1 MREAASRNRGCRFTC
16 FAIMHRVLLLK
27 VSSKGAD
34 MKRLWACY
42 APYHTILAFVVMGS
56 VLTAGMEISFPM
68 IVRYILE
75 DILPAGDM
83 IRLVH
88 TAAVLFA
95 LYVSCLCLSFCVSYF
110 GRSMGTHIEND
121 LRCRLFAHIESMSFS
136 FFDNTKT
143 GQLLSRIISD
153 ISEIGDLVFQM
164 PNLIMVCL
172 ITMGG
177 SAFFLFYINWQLAFF
192 VLFLIII
199 KTGGTI
205 ILNRRMKT
213 TFRKARETMGIVSA
227 QAMESLNAIRL
238 VQSFC
243 NEAAEL
249 KKFVAASNTLR
260 NAQQRTF
267 LFESYLTSSVIFFSN
282 LTNLVIIAAGSFFIM
297 LGVMKL
303 GDLVAF
309 LMYLMV
315 FIRPIMQL
323 TMLTERYQRG
333 LAGYQ
338 RYAELMDTQPTV
350 QNRADAI
357 EVAQVQGRVSFQH
370 VDFSYNGGDKVL
382 QDFSLDIPQGK
393 TVALVGPTGV
403 GKSSAA
409 SLLLRFYDI
418 QQGAICLDGTDIRQ
432 YTLASLRHNIGI
444 VQQDVF
450 LFSDSI
456 RENIAYGRPGAT
468 EQEIREAAKLAH
480 AHEFIMNLPDGYDS
494 AIGERGVK
502 LSGGQKQRLAIAR
515 VFLKNPPVLILDEA
529 TSALDN
535 ETERKIQ
542 QALQDLSANRTTLI
556 IAHRLATIRHADR
569 IVVLTKEGIC
579 ESGTHEELMTRQ
591 GVYYEL
597 YTSQFKA

>member
-1 MREAASRNRGCRFTC
+1 
-16 FAIMHRVLLLK
+16 
-27 VSSKGAD
+27 
-34 MKRLWACY
+34 
-42 APYHTILAFVVMGS
+42 
-56 VLTAGMEISFPM
+56 
-68 IVRYILE
+68 
-75 DILPAGDM
+75 
-83 IRLVH
+83 
-88 TAAVLFA
+88 
-95 LYVSCLCLSFCVSYF
+95 
-110 GRSMGTHIEND
+110 
-121 LRCRLFAHIESMSFS
+121 
-136 FFDNTKT
+136 
-143 GQLLSRIISD
+143 
-153 ISEIGDLVFQM
+153 
-164 PNLIMVCL
+164 
-172 ITMGG
+172 
-177 SAFFLFYINWQLAFF
+177 
-192 VLFLIII
+192 
-199 KTGGTI
+199 
-205 ILNRRMKT
+205 
-213 TFRKARETMGIVSA
+213 
-227 QAMESLNAIRL
+227 
-238 VQSFC
+238 
-243 NEAAEL
+243 
-249 KKFVAASNTLR
+249 
-260 NAQQRTF
+260 
-267 LFESYLTSSVIFFSN
+267 
-282 LTNLVIIAAGSFFIM
+282 M

-579 ESGTHEELMTRQ
+579 ESGPHEELMTRQ

>member
-1 MREAASRNRGCRFTC
+1 
-16 FAIMHRVLLLK
+16 
-27 VSSKGAD
+27 

-42 APYHTILAFVVMGS
+42 APYHTILFFVIAGS
-56 VLTAGMEISFPM
+56 VLTAGLEISFPM

-83 IRLVH
+83 LRLVH
-88 TAAVLFA
+88 TAAVLFI
-95 LYVSCLCLSFCVSYF
+95 LYVVCLCSSFCVSYF

-121 LRCRLFAHIESMSFS
+121 LRCRLFSHIESMSFS
-136 FFDNTKT
+136 FFDNAKT

-172 ITMGG
+172 ITMCG
-177 SAFFLFYINWQLAFF
+177 SAFFLFYINWQLAIF
-192 VLFLIII
+192 VLFLIFL
-199 KTGGTI
+199 KTAGTM
-205 ILNRRMKT
+205 ILNRRMKE
-213 TFRKARETMGIVSA
+213 TFRIARENMGLVSS

-243 NEAAEL
+243 NEAVEL
-249 KKFVAASNTLR
+249 KKFVAASDKLR
-260 NAQQRTF
+260 RAQQRTF
-267 LFESYLTSSVIFFSN
+267 MFEAYLTSSIIFFSN

-297 LGVMKL
+297 LGVMSL

-333 LAGYQ
+333 LAGYR
-338 RYAELMDTQPTV
+338 RYEELMAVAPAVADG
-350 QNRADAI
+350 ADAVAAETI
-357 EVAQVQGRVSFQH
+357 EGRVAFEDVS
-370 VDFSYNGGDKVL
+370 FSYNGKDPVL
-382 QDFSLDIPQGK
+382 RRFSLDIPRGK
-393 TVALVGPTGV
+393 TVAIVGPTGA
-403 GKSSAA
+403 GKSSVA

-418 QQGAICLDGTDIRQ
+418 QSGRITLDGRDIRQ
-432 YTLASLRHNIGI
+432 YTLSSLRRSIGI

-456 RENIAYGRPGAT
+456 RENIAYGRPDAT
-468 EQEIREAAKLAH
+468 EQEIIEAAKLAD
-480 AHEFIMNLPDGYDS
+480 AHEFIMKLPDGYDS

-542 QALQDLSANRTTLI
+542 QALQDLSHNRTTLV

-569 IVVLTKEGIC
+569 IVVLTKDGIC
-579 ESGTHEELMTRQ
+579 EEGTHDELMECK
-591 GVYYEL
+591 GLYYDL
-597 YTSQFKA
+597 YMSQFDK

>member
-1 MREAASRNRGCRFTC
+1 
-16 FAIMHRVLLLK
+16 
-27 VSSKGAD
+27 

-42 APYHTILAFVVMGS
+42 APYHTILFFVITGS
-56 VLTAGMEISFPM
+56 VLTAGLEISFPM

-83 IRLVH
+83 LRLVH
-88 TAAVLFA
+88 TAAVLFI
-95 LYVSCLCLSFCVSYF
+95 LYVVCLCSSFCVSYF

-121 LRCRLFAHIESMSFS
+121 LRCRLFSHIESMSFS
-136 FFDNTKT
+136 FFDNAKT

-172 ITMGG
+172 ITMCG
-177 SAFFLFYINWQLAFF
+177 SAFFLFYINWQLAIF
-192 VLFLIII
+192 VLFLILL
-199 KTGGTI
+199 KTAGTM
-205 ILNRRMKT
+205 ILNRRMKE
-213 TFRKARETMGIVSA
+213 TFRIARENMGLVSS

-243 NEAAEL
+243 NEAVEL
-249 KKFVAASNTLR
+249 KKFVAASDKLR
-260 NAQQRTF
+260 RAQQRTF
-267 LFESYLTSSVIFFSN
+267 MFEAYLTSSVIFFSN

-297 LGVMKL
+297 LGVMSL

-333 LAGYQ
+333 LAGYR
-338 RYAELMDTQPTV
+338 RYEELM
-350 QNRADAI
+350 AI
-357 EVAQVQGRVSFQH
+357 EPDVADKTDAVEAGVIEGRVAFEDVS
-370 VDFSYNGGDKVL
+370 FSYNGKDLVL
-382 QDFSLDIPQGK
+382 RRFSLDIPRGK
-393 TVALVGPTGV
+393 TVAIVGPTGA
-403 GKSSAA
+403 GKSSVA

-418 QQGAICLDGTDIRQ
+418 QSGCITLDGRDIRQ
-432 YTLASLRHNIGI
+432 YTLASLRRSIGI

-456 RENIAYGRPGAT
+456 RENIAYGRPDAT
-468 EQEIREAAKLAH
+468 EQEIIEAAKLAD
-480 AHEFIMNLPDGYDS
+480 AHEFIMKLPDGYDS

-535 ETERKIQ
+535 ETERRIQ
-542 QALQDLSANRTTLI
+542 QALQDLSHNRTTLV
-556 IAHRLATIRHADR
+556 IAHRLATIRHADS

-579 ESGTHEELMTRQ
+579 EQGTHGELMERK
-591 GVYYEL
+591 GLYYEL
-597 YTSQFKA
+597 YMSQFDK

>member
-1 MREAASRNRGCRFTC
+1 
-16 FAIMHRVLLLK
+16 
-27 VSSKGAD
+27 

-42 APYHTILAFVVMGS
+42 APYHTILFFVIAGS
-56 VLTAGMEISFPM
+56 VLTAGLEISFPM

-83 IRLVH
+83 LRLVH
-88 TAAVLFA
+88 TAAVLFI
-95 LYVSCLCLSFCVSYF
+95 LYVVCLCSSFCVSYF

-121 LRCRLFAHIESMSFS
+121 LRCRLFSHIESMSFS
-136 FFDNTKT
+136 FFDNAKT

-172 ITMGG
+172 ITMCG
-177 SAFFLFYINWQLAFF
+177 SAFFLFYINWQLAIF
-192 VLFLIII
+192 VLFLILL
-199 KTGGTI
+199 KTAGTM
-205 ILNRRMKT
+205 ILNRRMKE
-213 TFRKARETMGIVSA
+213 TFRIAREKMGLVSS

-243 NEAAEL
+243 NEAVEL
-249 KKFVAASNTLR
+249 KKFVAASDKLR
-260 NAQQRTF
+260 RAQQRTF
-267 LFESYLTSSVIFFSN
+267 MFEAYLTSSVIFFSN

-297 LGVMKL
+297 LGVMSL

-333 LAGYQ
+333 LAGYR
-338 RYAELMDTQPTV
+338 RYEELM
-350 QNRADAI
+350 AI
-357 EVAQVQGRVSFQH
+357 EPDVADKPDAVEAGVIEGRVAFED
-370 VDFSYNGGDKVL
+370 VNFSYNGKDPVL
-382 QDFSLDIPQGK
+382 RRFSLDIPRGK
-393 TVALVGPTGV
+393 TVAIVGPTGA
-403 GKSSAA
+403 GKSSVA

-418 QQGAICLDGTDIRQ
+418 QAGCITLDGRDIRQ
-432 YTLASLRHNIGI
+432 YTLSSLRRSIGI

-456 RENIAYGRPGAT
+456 RENIAYGRPDAT
-468 EQEIREAAKLAH
+468 EQEIIEAAKLAD
-480 AHEFIMNLPDGYDS
+480 AHEFIMKLPDGYDS

-535 ETERKIQ
+535 ETERRIQ
-542 QALQDLSANRTTLI
+542 QALQDLSHNRTTLV
-556 IAHRLATIRHADR
+556 IAHRLATIRHADS

-579 ESGTHEELMTRQ
+579 EQGTHGELMERK
-591 GVYYEL
+591 GLYYEL
-597 YTSQFKA
+597 YMSQFDK

>member
-1 MREAASRNRGCRFTC
+1 
-16 FAIMHRVLLLK
+16 
-27 VSSKGAD
+27 

-42 APYHTILAFVVMGS
+42 APYHTILFFVIAGS
-56 VLTAGMEISFPM
+56 VLTAGLEISFPM

-83 IRLVH
+83 LRLVH
-88 TAAVLFA
+88 TAAVLFI
-95 LYVSCLCLSFCVSYF
+95 LYVVCLCSSFCVSYF

-121 LRCRLFAHIESMSFS
+121 LRCRLFSHIESMSFS
-136 FFDNTKT
+136 FFDNAKT
-143 GQLLSRIISD
+143 GQLLSRIVSD

-172 ITMGG
+172 ITMCG
-177 SAFFLFYINWQLAFF
+177 SAFFLFYINWQLAIF
-192 VLFLIII
+192 VLFLILL
-199 KTGGTI
+199 KTAGTM
-205 ILNRRMKT
+205 ILNRRMKE
-213 TFRKARETMGIVSA
+213 TFRTAREKMGLVSS

-243 NEAAEL
+243 NEAVEL
-249 KKFVAASNTLR
+249 KKFVAASDKLR
-260 NAQQRTF
+260 RAQQRTF
-267 LFESYLTSSVIFFSN
+267 MFEAYLTSSVIFFSN

-297 LGVMKL
+297 LGVMSL

-333 LAGYQ
+333 LAGYR
-338 RYAELMDTQPTV
+338 RYEELM
-350 QNRADAI
+350 AI
-357 EVAQVQGRVSFQH
+357 EPDVADKTDAVEAGVIEGRVAFEDVS
-370 VDFSYNGGDKVL
+370 FSYNGKDLVL
-382 QDFSLDIPQGK
+382 RRFSLDIPRGK
-393 TVALVGPTGV
+393 TVAIVGPTGA
-403 GKSSAA
+403 GKSSVA

-418 QQGAICLDGTDIRQ
+418 QSGCITLDGRDIRQ
-432 YTLASLRHNIGI
+432 YTLASLRRSIGI

-456 RENIAYGRPGAT
+456 RENIAYGRPDAT
-468 EQEIREAAKLAH
+468 EQEIIEAAKLAD
-480 AHEFIMNLPDGYDS
+480 AHEFIMKLPDGYDS

-542 QALQDLSANRTTLI
+542 QALQDLSHNRTTLV
-556 IAHRLATIRHADR
+556 IAHRLATIRHADS
-569 IVVLTKEGIC
+569 IVVLTKDGIC
-579 ESGTHEELMTRQ
+579 EEGTHDELMECK
-591 GVYYEL
+591 GLYYDL
-597 YTSQFKA
+597 YMSQFDK

>member
-1 MREAASRNRGCRFTC
+1 
-16 FAIMHRVLLLK
+16 
-27 VSSKGAD
+27 

-42 APYHTILAFVVMGS
+42 APYHTILFFVIAGS
-56 VLTAGMEISFPM
+56 VLTAGLEISFPM

-83 IRLVH
+83 LRLVH
-88 TAAVLFA
+88 TAAVLFI
-95 LYVSCLCLSFCVSYF
+95 LYVVCLCSSFCVSYF

-121 LRCRLFAHIESMSFS
+121 LRCRLFSHIESMSFS
-136 FFDNTKT
+136 FFDNAKT

-172 ITMGG
+172 ITMCG
-177 SAFFLFYINWQLAFF
+177 SAFFLFYINWQLAIF
-192 VLFLIII
+192 VLFLILL
-199 KTGGTI
+199 KTAGTM
-205 ILNRRMKT
+205 ILNRRMKE
-213 TFRKARETMGIVSA
+213 TFRIAREKMGLVSS

-243 NEAAEL
+243 NEAVEL
-249 KKFVAASNTLR
+249 KKFVAASDKLR
-260 NAQQRTF
+260 RAQQRTF
-267 LFESYLTSSVIFFSN
+267 MFEAYLTSSIIFFSN

-297 LGVMKL
+297 LGVMSL

-333 LAGYQ
+333 LAGYR
-338 RYAELMDTQPTV
+338 RYEELMAVAPAV
-350 QNRADAI
+350 AEGADAVAAGTI
-357 EVAQVQGRVSFQH
+357 EGRVAFEDVS
-370 VDFSYNGGDKVL
+370 FSYNGKDPVL
-382 QDFSLDIPQGK
+382 RRFSLDIPRGK
-393 TVALVGPTGV
+393 TVAIVGPTGA
-403 GKSSAA
+403 GKSSVA

-418 QQGAICLDGTDIRQ
+418 QAGCITLDGRDIRQ
-432 YTLASLRHNIGI
+432 YTLSSLRRSIGI

-456 RENIAYGRPGAT
+456 RENIAYGRPDAT
-468 EQEIREAAKLAH
+468 EQEIIEAAKLAD
-480 AHEFIMNLPDGYDS
+480 AHEFIMKLPDGYDS

-542 QALQDLSANRTTLI
+542 QALQDLSHNRTTLV

-569 IVVLTKEGIC
+569 IVVLTKDGIC
-579 ESGTHEELMTRQ
+579 EEGTHDELMECK
-591 GVYYEL
+591 GLYYDL
-597 YTSQFKA
+597 YMSQFDK

>member
-1 MREAASRNRGCRFTC
+1 
-16 FAIMHRVLLLK
+16 
-27 VSSKGAD
+27 

-42 APYHTILAFVVMGS
+42 APYHTILFFVIAGS
-56 VLTAGMEISFPM
+56 VLTAGLEISFPM

-83 IRLVH
+83 LRLVH
-88 TAAVLFA
+88 TAAVLFI
-95 LYVSCLCLSFCVSYF
+95 LYVVCLCSSFCVSYF

-121 LRCRLFAHIESMSFS
+121 LRCRLFSHIESMSFS
-136 FFDNTKT
+136 FFDNAKT

-172 ITMGG
+172 ITMCG
-177 SAFFLFYINWQLAFF
+177 SAFFLFYINWQLAIF
-192 VLFLIII
+192 VLFLILL
-199 KTGGTI
+199 KTAGTM
-205 ILNRRMKT
+205 ILNRRMKE
-213 TFRKARETMGIVSA
+213 TFRIARENMGLVSS
-227 QAMESLNAIRL
+227 QAMESLNTIRL

-243 NEAAEL
+243 NEAVEL
-249 KKFVAASNTLR
+249 KKFVAASDKLR
-260 NAQQRTF
+260 RAQQRTF
-267 LFESYLTSSVIFFSN
+267 MFEAYLTSSVIFFSN

-297 LGVMKL
+297 LGVMSL

-333 LAGYQ
+333 LAGYR
-338 RYAELMDTQPTV
+338 RYEELM
-350 QNRADAI
+350 AI
-357 EVAQVQGRVSFQH
+357 EPDVADKPDAVEAGVIEGRVAFEDVS
-370 VDFSYNGGDKVL
+370 FSYNGKDLVL
-382 QDFSLDIPQGK
+382 RRFSLDIPRGK
-393 TVALVGPTGV
+393 TVAIVGPTGA
-403 GKSSAA
+403 GKSSVA

-418 QQGAICLDGTDIRQ
+418 QSGRITLDGRDIRQ
-432 YTLASLRHNIGI
+432 YTLASLRRSIGI

-456 RENIAYGRPGAT
+456 RENIAYGRPDAT
-468 EQEIREAAKLAH
+468 EQEIIEAAKLAD
-480 AHEFIMNLPDGYDS
+480 AHEFIMKLPDGYDS

-535 ETERKIQ
+535 ETERRIQ
-542 QALQDLSANRTTLI
+542 QALQDLSHNRTTLV
-556 IAHRLATIRHADR
+556 IAHRLATIRHADS

-579 ESGTHEELMTRQ
+579 EQGTHGELMERK
-591 GVYYEL
+591 GLYYEL
-597 YTSQFKA
+597 YMSQFDK

>member
-1 MREAASRNRGCRFTC
+1 
-16 FAIMHRVLLLK
+16 
-27 VSSKGAD
+27 

-42 APYHTILAFVVMGS
+42 APYHTILFFVIAGS
-56 VLTAGMEISFPM
+56 VLTAGLEISFPM

-83 IRLVH
+83 LRLVH
-88 TAAVLFA
+88 TAAVLFI
-95 LYVSCLCLSFCVSYF
+95 LYVVCLCSSFCVSYF

-121 LRCRLFAHIESMSFS
+121 LRCRLFSHIESMSFS
-136 FFDNTKT
+136 FFDNAKT

-172 ITMGG
+172 ITMCG
-177 SAFFLFYINWQLAFF
+177 SAFFLFYINWQLAIF
-192 VLFLIII
+192 VLFLILL
-199 KTGGTI
+199 KTAGTM
-205 ILNRRMKT
+205 ILNRRMKE
-213 TFRKARETMGIVSA
+213 TFRTAREKMGLVSS

-243 NEAAEL
+243 NEAVEL
-249 KKFVAASNTLR
+249 KKFVAASDKLR
-260 NAQQRTF
+260 RAQQRTF
-267 LFESYLTSSVIFFSN
+267 MFEAYLTSSVIFFSN

-297 LGVMKL
+297 LGVMSL

-333 LAGYQ
+333 LAGYR
-338 RYAELMDTQPTV
+338 RYEELM
-350 QNRADAI
+350 AI
-357 EVAQVQGRVSFQH
+357 EPDVADKTDAVEAGVIEGRVAFEDVS
-370 VDFSYNGGDKVL
+370 FSYNGKDLVL
-382 QDFSLDIPQGK
+382 RRFSLDIPRGK
-393 TVALVGPTGV
+393 TVAIVGPTGA
-403 GKSSAA
+403 GKSSVA

-418 QQGAICLDGTDIRQ
+418 QSGCITLDGRDIRQ
-432 YTLASLRHNIGI
+432 YTLASLRRSIGI

-456 RENIAYGRPGAT
+456 RENIVYGRPDAT
-468 EQEIREAAKLAH
+468 EQEIIEAAKLAD
-480 AHEFIMNLPDGYDS
+480 AHEFIMKLPDGYDS

-535 ETERKIQ
+535 ETERRIQ
-542 QALQDLSANRTTLI
+542 QALQDLSHNRTTLV
-556 IAHRLATIRHADR
+556 IAHRLATIRHADS

-579 ESGTHEELMTRQ
+579 EQGTHGELMERK
-591 GVYYEL
+591 GLYYEL
-597 YTSQFKA
+597 YMSQFDK

>member
-1 MREAASRNRGCRFTC
+1 
-16 FAIMHRVLLLK
+16 
-27 VSSKGAD
+27 

-42 APYHTILAFVVMGS
+42 APYQNILFFVIAGS
-56 VLTAGMEISFPM
+56 VLTAGLEISFPM

-83 IRLVH
+83 VRLVH
-88 TAAVLFA
+88 TAAVLFI
-95 LYVSCLCLSFCVSYF
+95 LYVVCLCSSFCVSYF

-121 LRCRLFAHIESMSFS
+121 LRCRLFSHIESMSFS
-136 FFDNTKT
+136 FFDNAKT

-172 ITMGG
+172 ITMCG
-177 SAFFLFYINWQLAFF
+177 SAFFLFYINWQLAIF
-192 VLFLIII
+192 VLFLILL
-199 KTGGTI
+199 KTAGTM
-205 ILNRRMKT
+205 ILNRRMKE
-213 TFRKARETMGIVSA
+213 TFRIAREKMGLVSS

-243 NEAAEL
+243 NEAVEL
-249 KKFVAASNTLR
+249 KKFVAASDKLR
-260 NAQQRTF
+260 RAQQRTF
-267 LFESYLTSSVIFFSN
+267 MFEAYLTSSVIFFSN

-297 LGVMKL
+297 LGVMSL

-333 LAGYQ
+333 LAGYR
-338 RYAELMDTQPTV
+338 RYEELM
-350 QNRADAI
+350 AI
-357 EVAQVQGRVSFQH
+357 EPDVADKTDAVEAGVIEGRVAFEDVS
-370 VDFSYNGGDKVL
+370 FSYNGKDLVL
-382 QDFSLDIPQGK
+382 RRFSLDIPRGK
-393 TVALVGPTGV
+393 TVAIVGPTGA
-403 GKSSAA
+403 GKSSVA

-418 QQGAICLDGTDIRQ
+418 QSGCITLDGRDIRQ
-432 YTLASLRHNIGI
+432 YTLASLRRSIGI

-456 RENIAYGRPGAT
+456 RENIAYGRPDAT
-468 EQEIREAAKLAH
+468 EQEIIEAAKLAD
-480 AHEFIMNLPDGYDS
+480 AHEFIMKLPDGYDS

-535 ETERKIQ
+535 ETERRIQ
-542 QALQDLSANRTTLI
+542 QALQDLSHNRTTLV
-556 IAHRLATIRHADR
+556 IAHRLATIRHADS

-579 ESGTHEELMTRQ
+579 EQGTHGELMERK
-591 GVYYEL
+591 GLYYEL
-597 YTSQFKA
+597 YMSQFDK

>member
-1 MREAASRNRGCRFTC
+1 
-16 FAIMHRVLLLK
+16 
-27 VSSKGAD
+27 

-42 APYHTILAFVVMGS
+42 APYHTILFFVIAGS
-56 VLTAGMEISFPM
+56 VLTAGLEISFPM

-83 IRLVH
+83 VRLVH
-88 TAAVLFA
+88 TAAVLFI
-95 LYVSCLCLSFCVSYF
+95 LYVVCLCSSFCVSYF

-121 LRCRLFAHIESMSFS
+121 LRCRLFSHIESMSFS
-136 FFDNTKT
+136 FFDNAKT

-172 ITMGG
+172 ITMCG
-177 SAFFLFYINWQLAFF
+177 SAFFLFYINWQLAIF
-192 VLFLIII
+192 VLFLILL
-199 KTGGTI
+199 KTAGTM
-205 ILNRRMKT
+205 ILNRRMKE
-213 TFRKARETMGIVSA
+213 TFRTAREKMGLVSS

-243 NEAAEL
+243 NEAVEL
-249 KKFVAASNTLR
+249 KKFVAASDKLR
-260 NAQQRTF
+260 RAQQRTF
-267 LFESYLTSSVIFFSN
+267 MFEAYLTSSVIFFSN

-297 LGVMKL
+297 LGVMSL

-333 LAGYQ
+333 LAGYR
-338 RYAELMDTQPTV
+338 RYEELM
-350 QNRADAI
+350 AI
-357 EVAQVQGRVSFQH
+357 EPDVADKTDAVEAGVIEGRVAFEDVS
-370 VDFSYNGGDKVL
+370 FSYNGKDLVL
-382 QDFSLDIPQGK
+382 RRFSLDIPRGK
-393 TVALVGPTGV
+393 TVAIVGPTGA
-403 GKSSAA
+403 GKSSVA

-418 QQGAICLDGTDIRQ
+418 QSGCITLDGRDIRQ
-432 YTLASLRHNIGI
+432 YTLASLRRSIGI

-456 RENIAYGRPGAT
+456 RENIAYGRPDAT
-468 EQEIREAAKLAH
+468 EQEIIEAAKLAD
-480 AHEFIMNLPDGYDS
+480 AHEFIMKLPDGYDS

-535 ETERKIQ
+535 ETERRIQ
-542 QALQDLSANRTTLI
+542 QALQDLSHNRTTLV
-556 IAHRLATIRHADR
+556 IAHRLATIRHADS

-579 ESGTHEELMTRQ
+579 EQGTHGELMERK
-591 GVYYEL
+591 GLYYEL
-597 YTSQFKA
+597 YMSQFDK

>member
-1 MREAASRNRGCRFTC
+1 
-16 FAIMHRVLLLK
+16 
-27 VSSKGAD
+27 

-42 APYHTILAFVVMGS
+42 APYHTILFFVIAGS
-56 VLTAGMEISFPM
+56 VLTAGLEISFPM

-83 IRLVH
+83 LRLVH
-88 TAAVLFA
+88 TAAVLFI
-95 LYVSCLCLSFCVSYF
+95 LYVVCLCSSFCVSYF

-121 LRCRLFAHIESMSFS
+121 LRCRLFSHIESMSFS
-136 FFDNTKT
+136 FFDNAKT

-172 ITMGG
+172 ITMCG
-177 SAFFLFYINWQLAFF
+177 SAFFLFYINWQLAIF
-192 VLFLIII
+192 VLFLILL
-199 KTGGTI
+199 KTAGTM
-205 ILNRRMKT
+205 ILNRRMKE
-213 TFRKARETMGIVSA
+213 TFRIAREKMGLVSS

-243 NEAAEL
+243 NEAVEL
-249 KKFVAASNTLR
+249 KKFVAASDKLR
-260 NAQQRTF
+260 RAQQRTF
-267 LFESYLTSSVIFFSN
+267 MFEAYLTSSIIFFSN

-297 LGVMKL
+297 LGVMSL

-333 LAGYQ
+333 LAGYR
-338 RYAELMDTQPTV
+338 RYEELMAVAPAVADG
-350 QNRADAI
+350 ADAVAAGTI
-357 EVAQVQGRVSFQH
+357 EGRVAFED
-370 VDFSYNGGDKVL
+370 VNFSYNGKDPVL
-382 QDFSLDIPQGK
+382 RRFSLDIPRGK
-393 TVALVGPTGV
+393 TVAIVGPTGT
-403 GKSSAA
+403 GKSSVA

-418 QQGAICLDGTDIRQ
+418 QAGCITLDGRDIRQ
-432 YTLASLRHNIGI
+432 YTLSSLRRSIGI

-456 RENIAYGRPGAT
+456 RENIAYGRPDAT
-468 EQEIREAAKLAH
+468 EQEIIEAAKLAD
-480 AHEFIMNLPDGYDS
+480 AHEFIMKLPDGYDS

-542 QALQDLSANRTTLI
+542 QALQDLSHNRTTLV

-569 IVVLTKEGIC
+569 IVVLTKDGIC
-579 ESGTHEELMTRQ
+579 EEGTHDELMECK
-591 GVYYEL
+591 GLYYDL
-597 YTSQFKA
+597 YMSQFDK

>member
-1 MREAASRNRGCRFTC
+1 
-16 FAIMHRVLLLK
+16 
-27 VSSKGAD
+27 

-42 APYHTILAFVVMGS
+42 APYHTILFFVIAGS
-56 VLTAGMEISFPM
+56 VLTAGLEISFPM

-83 IRLVH
+83 LRLVH
-88 TAAVLFA
+88 TAAVLFI
-95 LYVSCLCLSFCVSYF
+95 LYVVCLCSSFCVSYF

-121 LRCRLFAHIESMSFS
+121 LRCRLFSHIESMSFS
-136 FFDNTKT
+136 FFDNAKT

-172 ITMGG
+172 ITMCG
-177 SAFFLFYINWQLAFF
+177 SAFFLFYINWQLAIF
-192 VLFLIII
+192 VLFLILL
-199 KTGGTI
+199 KTAGTM
-205 ILNRRMKT
+205 ILNRRMKE
-213 TFRKARETMGIVSA
+213 TFRIAREKMGLVSS

-243 NEAAEL
+243 NEAVEL
-249 KKFVAASNTLR
+249 KKFVAASDKLR
-260 NAQQRTF
+260 RAQQRTF
-267 LFESYLTSSVIFFSN
+267 MFEAYLTSSIIFFSN

-297 LGVMKL
+297 LGVMSL

-333 LAGYQ
+333 LAGYR
-338 RYAELMDTQPTV
+338 RYEELMAVAPAVADG
-350 QNRADAI
+350 ADAVAAGTI
-357 EVAQVQGRVSFQH
+357 EGRVAFED
-370 VDFSYNGGDKVL
+370 VNFSYNGKDPVL
-382 QDFSLDIPQGK
+382 RRFSLDIPRGK
-393 TVALVGPTGV
+393 TVAIVGPTGA
-403 GKSSAA
+403 GKSSVA

-418 QQGAICLDGTDIRQ
+418 QAGCITLDGRDIRQ
-432 YTLASLRHNIGI
+432 YTLSSLRRSIGI

-456 RENIAYGRPGAT
+456 RENIAYGRPDAT
-468 EQEIREAAKLAH
+468 EQEIIEAAKLAD
-480 AHEFIMNLPDGYDS
+480 AHEFIMKLPDGYDS

-542 QALQDLSANRTTLI
+542 QALQDLSHNRTTLV
-556 IAHRLATIRHADR
+556 IAHRLATIRHADS
-569 IVVLTKEGIC
+569 IVVLTKKGIC
-579 ESGTHEELMTRQ
+579 EQGTHGELMERK
-591 GVYYEL
+591 GLYYEL
-597 YTSQFKA
+597 YMSQFDK

>member
-1 MREAASRNRGCRFTC
+1 
-16 FAIMHRVLLLK
+16 
-27 VSSKGAD
+27 

-42 APYHTILAFVVMGS
+42 APYQNILFFVIAGS
-56 VLTAGMEISFPM
+56 VLTAGLEISFPM

-83 IRLVH
+83 VRLVH
-88 TAAVLFA
+88 TAAVLFI
-95 LYVSCLCLSFCVSYF
+95 LYVVCLCSSFCVSYF

-121 LRCRLFAHIESMSFS
+121 LRCRLFSHIESMSFS
-136 FFDNTKT
+136 FFDNAKT

-172 ITMGG
+172 ITMCG
-177 SAFFLFYINWQLAFF
+177 SAFFLFYINWQLAIF
-192 VLFLIII
+192 VLFLIFL
-199 KTGGTI
+199 KTAGTM
-205 ILNRRMKT
+205 ILNRRMKE
-213 TFRKARETMGIVSA
+213 TFRIAREKMGLVSS

-249 KKFVAASNTLR
+249 KKFVAASDRLR
-260 NAQQRTF
+260 RAQQRTF
-267 LFESYLTSSVIFFSN
+267 MFEAYLTSSVIFFSN

-297 LGVMKL
+297 LGVMSL

-333 LAGYQ
+333 LAGYR
-338 RYAELMDTQPTV
+338 RYEELM
-350 QNRADAI
+350 AI
-357 EVAQVQGRVSFQH
+357 EPDVADKTDAVEAGVIEGRVAFEDVS
-370 VDFSYNGGDKVL
+370 FSYNGKDLVL
-382 QDFSLDIPQGK
+382 RRFSLDIPRGK
-393 TVALVGPTGV
+393 TVAIVGPTGA
-403 GKSSAA
+403 GKSSVA

-418 QQGAICLDGTDIRQ
+418 QSGCITLDGRDIRQ
-432 YTLASLRHNIGI
+432 YTLASLRRSIGI

-456 RENIAYGRPGAT
+456 RENIAYGRPDAT
-468 EQEIREAAKLAH
+468 EQEIIEAAKLAD
-480 AHEFIMNLPDGYDS
+480 AHEFIMKLPDGYDS

-535 ETERKIQ
+535 ETERRIQ
-542 QALQDLSANRTTLI
+542 QALQDLSHNRTTLV
-556 IAHRLATIRHADR
+556 IAHRLATIRHADS

-579 ESGTHEELMTRQ
+579 EQGTHGELMERK
-591 GVYYEL
+591 GLYYEL
-597 YTSQFKA
+597 YMSQFDK

>member
-1 MREAASRNRGCRFTC
+1 
-16 FAIMHRVLLLK
+16 
-27 VSSKGAD
+27 

-42 APYHTILAFVVMGS
+42 APYQNILFFVIAGS
-56 VLTAGMEISFPM
+56 VLTAGLEISFPM

-83 IRLVH
+83 VRLVH
-88 TAAVLFA
+88 TAAVLFI
-95 LYVSCLCLSFCVSYF
+95 LYVVCLCSSFCVSYF

-121 LRCRLFAHIESMSFS
+121 LRCRLFSHIESMSFS
-136 FFDNTKT
+136 FFDNAKT

-172 ITMGG
+172 ITMCG
-177 SAFFLFYINWQLAFF
+177 SAFFLFYINWQLAIF
-192 VLFLIII
+192 VLFLIFL
-199 KTGGTI
+199 KTAGTM
-205 ILNRRMKT
+205 ILNRRMKE
-213 TFRKARETMGIVSA
+213 TFRIAREKMGLVSS

-243 NEAAEL
+243 NEAVEL
-249 KKFVAASNTLR
+249 QKFVAASDKLR
-260 NAQQRTF
+260 RAQQRTF
-267 LFESYLTSSVIFFSN
+267 MFEAYLTSSVIFFSN

-297 LGVMKL
+297 LGVMSL

-333 LAGYQ
+333 LAGYR
-338 RYAELMDTQPTV
+338 RYEELM
-350 QNRADAI
+350 AI
-357 EVAQVQGRVSFQH
+357 EPDVADKTDAVEAGVIEGHVAFEDVS
-370 VDFSYNGGDKVL
+370 FSYNGKDPVL
-382 QDFSLDIPQGK
+382 RRFSLDIPRGK
-393 TVALVGPTGV
+393 TVAIVGPTGA
-403 GKSSAA
+403 GKSSVA

-418 QQGAICLDGTDIRQ
+418 QSGRITLDGRDIRQ
-432 YTLASLRHNIGI
+432 YTLSSLRRSIGI

-456 RENIAYGRPGAT
+456 RENIAYGRPDAT
-468 EQEIREAAKLAH
+468 EQEIIEAAKLAD
-480 AHEFIMNLPDGYDS
+480 AHEFIMKLPDGYDS

-535 ETERKIQ
+535 ETERRIQ
-542 QALQDLSANRTTLI
+542 QALQDLSHNRTTLV
-556 IAHRLATIRHADR
+556 IAHRLATIRHADS

-579 ESGTHEELMTRQ
+579 EQGTHGELMERK
-591 GVYYEL
+591 GLYYEL
-597 YTSQFKA
+597 YMSQFDK

>member
-1 MREAASRNRGCRFTC
+1 
-16 FAIMHRVLLLK
+16 
-27 VSSKGAD
+27 

-42 APYHTILAFVVMGS
+42 APYHTILFFVIAGS
-56 VLTAGMEISFPM
+56 VLTAGLEISFPM

-83 IRLVH
+83 VRLMH
-88 TAAVLFA
+88 TAAVLFI
-95 LYVSCLCLSFCVSYF
+95 LYVVCLCSSFCVSYF

-121 LRCRLFAHIESMSFS
+121 LRCRLFSHIESMSFS
-136 FFDNTKT
+136 FFDNAKT

-172 ITMGG
+172 ITMCG
-177 SAFFLFYINWQLAFF
+177 SAFFLFYINWQLAIF
-192 VLFLIII
+192 VLFLILL
-199 KTGGTI
+199 KTAGTM
-205 ILNRRMKT
+205 ILNRRMKE
-213 TFRKARETMGIVSA
+213 TFRIARENMGLVSS

-243 NEAAEL
+243 NEAVEL
-249 KKFVAASNTLR
+249 KKFVAASDKLR
-260 NAQQRTF
+260 RAQQRTF
-267 LFESYLTSSVIFFSN
+267 MFEAYLTSSVIFFSN

-297 LGVMKL
+297 LGVMSL

-333 LAGYQ
+333 LAGYR
-338 RYAELMDTQPTV
+338 RYEELM
-350 QNRADAI
+350 AI
-357 EVAQVQGRVSFQH
+357 EPDVADKPDAVEAGVIEGRVAFEDVS
-370 VDFSYNGGDKVL
+370 FSYNGKDPVL
-382 QDFSLDIPQGK
+382 RRFSLDIPRGK
-393 TVALVGPTGV
+393 TVAIVGPTGA
-403 GKSSAA
+403 GKSSVA

-418 QQGAICLDGTDIRQ
+418 QSGRITLDGRDIRQ
-432 YTLASLRHNIGI
+432 YTLSSLRRSIGI

-456 RENIAYGRPGAT
+456 RENIAYGRPDAT
-468 EQEIREAAKLAH
+468 EQEIIEAAKLAD
-480 AHEFIMNLPDGYDS
+480 AHEFIMKLPDGYDS

-542 QALQDLSANRTTLI
+542 QALQDLSHNRTTLV
-556 IAHRLATIRHADR
+556 IAHRLATIRHADS

-579 ESGTHEELMTRQ
+579 EQGTHGELMERK
-591 GVYYEL
+591 GLYYEL
-597 YTSQFKA
+597 YMSQFDK

>member
-1 MREAASRNRGCRFTC
+1 
-16 FAIMHRVLLLK
+16 
-27 VSSKGAD
+27 

-42 APYHTILAFVVMGS
+42 APYHTILFFVIAGS
-56 VLTAGMEISFPM
+56 VLTAGLEISFPM

-83 IRLVH
+83 VRLVH
-88 TAAVLFA
+88 TAAVLFI
-95 LYVSCLCLSFCVSYF
+95 LYVVCLCSSFCVSYF

-121 LRCRLFAHIESMSFS
+121 LRCRLFSHIESMSFS
-136 FFDNTKT
+136 FFDNAKT

-172 ITMGG
+172 ITMCG
-177 SAFFLFYINWQLAFF
+177 SAFFLFYINWQLAIF
-192 VLFLIII
+192 VLFLILL
-199 KTGGTI
+199 KTAGTM
-205 ILNRRMKT
+205 ILNRRMKE
-213 TFRKARETMGIVSA
+213 TFRIAREKMGLVSS

-243 NEAAEL
+243 NEAVEL
-249 KKFVAASNTLR
+249 KKFVAASDKLR
-260 NAQQRTF
+260 RAQQRTF
-267 LFESYLTSSVIFFSN
+267 MFEAYLTSSIIFFSN

-297 LGVMKL
+297 LGVMSL

-333 LAGYQ
+333 LAGYR
-338 RYAELMDTQPTV
+338 RYEELMAVAPAVADG
-350 QNRADAI
+350 ADAVAAGTI
-357 EVAQVQGRVSFQH
+357 EGRVAFEDVS
-370 VDFSYNGGDKVL
+370 FSYNGKDLVL
-382 QDFSLDIPQGK
+382 RRFSLDIPRGK
-393 TVALVGPTGV
+393 TVAIVGPTGA
-403 GKSSAA
+403 GKSSVA

-418 QQGAICLDGTDIRQ
+418 QSGCITLDGRDIRQ
-432 YTLASLRHNIGI
+432 YTLASLRRSIGI

-456 RENIAYGRPGAT
+456 RENIAYGRPDAT
-468 EQEIREAAKLAH
+468 EQEIIEAAKLAD
-480 AHEFIMNLPDGYDS
+480 AHEFIMKLPDGYDS

-542 QALQDLSANRTTLI
+542 QALQDLSHNRTTLV
-556 IAHRLATIRHADR
+556 IAHRLATIRHADS

-579 ESGTHEELMTRQ
+579 EQGTHGELMERK
-591 GVYYEL
+591 GLYYEL
-597 YTSQFKA
+597 YMSQFDK

>member
-1 MREAASRNRGCRFTC
+1 
-16 FAIMHRVLLLK
+16 
-27 VSSKGAD
+27 

-42 APYHTILAFVVMGS
+42 APYHTILFFVIAGS
-56 VLTAGMEISFPM
+56 VLTAGLEISFPM

-83 IRLVH
+83 LRLVH
-88 TAAVLFA
+88 TAAVLFI
-95 LYVSCLCLSFCVSYF
+95 LYVVCLCSSFCVSYF

-121 LRCRLFAHIESMSFS
+121 LRCRLFSHIESMSFS
-136 FFDNTKT
+136 FFDNAKT

-172 ITMGG
+172 ITMCG
-177 SAFFLFYINWQLAFF
+177 SAFFLFYINWQLAIF
-192 VLFLIII
+192 VLFLILL
-199 KTGGTI
+199 KTAGTM
-205 ILNRRMKT
+205 ILNRRMKE
-213 TFRKARETMGIVSA
+213 TFRIARENMGLVSS
-227 QAMESLNAIRL
+227 QAMESLNTIRL

-243 NEAAEL
+243 NEAVEL
-249 KKFVAASNTLR
+249 KKFVAASDKLR
-260 NAQQRTF
+260 RAQQRTF
-267 LFESYLTSSVIFFSN
+267 MFEAYLTSSVIFFSN

-297 LGVMKL
+297 LGVMSL

-333 LAGYQ
+333 LAGYR
-338 RYAELMDTQPTV
+338 RYEELM
-350 QNRADAI
+350 AI
-357 EVAQVQGRVSFQH
+357 EPDVADKPDAVEAGVIEGRVAFEDVS
-370 VDFSYNGGDKVL
+370 FSYNGKDLVL
-382 QDFSLDIPQGK
+382 RRFSLDIPRGK
-393 TVALVGPTGV
+393 TVAIVGPTGA
-403 GKSSAA
+403 GKSSVA

-418 QQGAICLDGTDIRQ
+418 QSGRITLDGRDIRQ
-432 YTLASLRHNIGI
+432 YTLSSLRRSIGI

-456 RENIAYGRPGAT
+456 RENIAYGRPDAT
-468 EQEIREAAKLAH
+468 EQEIIEAAKLAD
-480 AHEFIMNLPDGYDS
+480 AHEFIMKLPDGYDS

-542 QALQDLSANRTTLI
+542 QALQDLSHNRTTLV
-556 IAHRLATIRHADR
+556 IAHRLATIRHADS

-579 ESGTHEELMTRQ
+579 EQGTHGELMERK
-591 GVYYEL
+591 GLYYEL
-597 YTSQFKA
+597 YMSQFDK

>member
-1 MREAASRNRGCRFTC
+1 
-16 FAIMHRVLLLK
+16 
-27 VSSKGAD
+27 

-42 APYHTILAFVVMGS
+42 APYHTILFFVIAGS
-56 VLTAGMEISFPM
+56 VLTAGLEISFPM

-83 IRLVH
+83 LRLVH
-88 TAAVLFA
+88 TAAVLFI
-95 LYVSCLCLSFCVSYF
+95 LYVVCLCSSFCVSYF

-121 LRCRLFAHIESMSFS
+121 LRCRLFSHIESMSFS
-136 FFDNTKT
+136 FFDNAKT

-172 ITMGG
+172 ITMCG
-177 SAFFLFYINWQLAFF
+177 SAFFLFYINWQLAIF
-192 VLFLIII
+192 VLFLILL
-199 KTGGTI
+199 KTAGTM
-205 ILNRRMKT
+205 ILNRRMKE
-213 TFRKARETMGIVSA
+213 TFRIARENMGLVSS

-243 NEAAEL
+243 NEAVEL
-249 KKFVAASNTLR
+249 KKFVAASDKLR
-260 NAQQRTF
+260 RAQQRTF
-267 LFESYLTSSVIFFSN
+267 MFEAYLTSSVIFFSN

-297 LGVMKL
+297 LGVMSL

-333 LAGYQ
+333 LAGYR
-338 RYAELMDTQPTV
+338 RYEELM
-350 QNRADAI
+350 AI
-357 EVAQVQGRVSFQH
+357 EPDVADKPDAVEAGVIEGRVAFEDVS
-370 VDFSYNGGDKVL
+370 FSYNGKDLVL
-382 QDFSLDIPQGK
+382 RRFSLDIPRGK
-393 TVALVGPTGV
+393 TVAIVGPTGA
-403 GKSSAA
+403 GKSSVA

-418 QQGAICLDGTDIRQ
+418 QSGRITLDGRDIRQ
-432 YTLASLRHNIGI
+432 YTLASLRRSIGI

-456 RENIAYGRPGAT
+456 RENIAYGRPDAT
-468 EQEIREAAKLAH
+468 EQEIIEAAKLAD
-480 AHEFIMNLPDGYDS
+480 AHEFIMKLPDGYDS

-535 ETERKIQ
+535 ETERRIQ
-542 QALQDLSANRTTLI
+542 QALQDLSHNRTTLV
-556 IAHRLATIRHADR
+556 IAHRLATIRHADS

-579 ESGTHEELMTRQ
+579 EQGTHGELMERK
-591 GVYYEL
+591 GLYYEL
-597 YTSQFKA
+597 YMSQFDK

>member
-1 MREAASRNRGCRFTC
+1 
-16 FAIMHRVLLLK
+16 
-27 VSSKGAD
+27 

-42 APYHTILAFVVMGS
+42 APYHTILFFVIAGS
-56 VLTAGMEISFPM
+56 VLTAGLEISFPM

-83 IRLVH
+83 LRLVH
-88 TAAVLFA
+88 TAAVLFI
-95 LYVSCLCLSFCVSYF
+95 LYVVCLCSSFCVSYF

-121 LRCRLFAHIESMSFS
+121 LRCRLFSHIESMSFS
-136 FFDNTKT
+136 FFDNAKT

-172 ITMGG
+172 ITMCG
-177 SAFFLFYINWQLAFF
+177 SAFFLFYINWQLAIF
-192 VLFLIII
+192 VLFLILL
-199 KTGGTI
+199 KTAGTM
-205 ILNRRMKT
+205 ILNRRMKE
-213 TFRKARETMGIVSA
+213 TFRIARENMGLVSS

-243 NEAAEL
+243 NEAVEL
-249 KKFVAASNTLR
+249 KKFVAASDKLR
-260 NAQQRTF
+260 RAQQRTF
-267 LFESYLTSSVIFFSN
+267 MFEAYLTSSVIFFSN

-297 LGVMKL
+297 LGVMSL

-333 LAGYQ
+333 LAGYR
-338 RYAELMDTQPTV
+338 RYEELM
-350 QNRADAI
+350 AI
-357 EVAQVQGRVSFQH
+357 EPDVADKPDAVEAGVIEGRVAFEDVS
-370 VDFSYNGGDKVL
+370 FSYNGKDPVL
-382 QDFSLDIPQGK
+382 RRFSLDIPRGK
-393 TVALVGPTGV
+393 TVAIVGATGA
-403 GKSSAA
+403 GKSSVA

-418 QQGAICLDGTDIRQ
+418 QSGRITLDGRDIRQ
-432 YTLASLRHNIGI
+432 YTLSSLRRSIGI

-456 RENIAYGRPGAT
+456 RENIAYGRPDAT
-468 EQEIREAAKLAH
+468 EQEIIEAAKLAD
-480 AHEFIMNLPDGYDS
+480 AHEFIMKLPDGYDS

-542 QALQDLSANRTTLI
+542 QALQDLSHNRTTLV
-556 IAHRLATIRHADR
+556 IAHRLATIRHADS

-579 ESGTHEELMTRQ
+579 EQGTHGELMERK
-591 GVYYEL
+591 GLYYEL
-597 YTSQFKA
+597 YMSQFDK

>member
-1 MREAASRNRGCRFTC
+1 
-16 FAIMHRVLLLK
+16 
-27 VSSKGAD
+27 

-42 APYHTILAFVVMGS
+42 APYHTILFFVIAGS
-56 VLTAGMEISFPM
+56 VLTAGLEISFPM

-83 IRLVH
+83 LRLVH
-88 TAAVLFA
+88 TAAVLFI
-95 LYVSCLCLSFCVSYF
+95 LYVVCLCSSFCVSYF

-121 LRCRLFAHIESMSFS
+121 LRCRLFSHIESMSFS
-136 FFDNTKT
+136 FFDNAKT

-172 ITMGG
+172 ITMCG
-177 SAFFLFYINWQLAFF
+177 SAFFLFYINWQLAIF
-192 VLFLIII
+192 VLFLILL
-199 KTGGTI
+199 KTAGTM
-205 ILNRRMKT
+205 ILNRRMKE
-213 TFRKARETMGIVSA
+213 TFRIARENMGLVSS

-243 NEAAEL
+243 NEAVEL
-249 KKFVAASNTLR
+249 KKFVAASDKLR
-260 NAQQRTF
+260 RAQQRTF
-267 LFESYLTSSVIFFSN
+267 MFEAYLTSSVIFFSN

-297 LGVMKL
+297 LGVMSL

-333 LAGYQ
+333 LAGYR
-338 RYAELMDTQPTV
+338 RYEELM
-350 QNRADAI
+350 AI
-357 EVAQVQGRVSFQH
+357 EPDVADKPDAVEAGVIEGRVAFEDVS
-370 VDFSYNGGDKVL
+370 FSYNGKDPVL
-382 QDFSLDIPQGK
+382 RRFSLDIPRGK
-393 TVALVGPTGV
+393 TVAIVGPTGA
-403 GKSSAA
+403 GKSSVA

-418 QQGAICLDGTDIRQ
+418 QSGRITLDGRDIRQ
-432 YTLASLRHNIGI
+432 YTLSSLRRSIGI

-456 RENIAYGRPGAT
+456 RENIAYGRPDAT
-468 EQEIREAAKLAH
+468 EQEIIEAAKLAD
-480 AHEFIMNLPDGYDS
+480 AHEFIMKLPDGYDS

-542 QALQDLSANRTTLI
+542 QALQDLSHNRTTLV
-556 IAHRLATIRHADR
+556 IAHRLATIRHADS

-579 ESGTHEELMTRQ
+579 EQGTHGELMERK
-591 GVYYEL
+591 GLYYEL
-597 YTSQFKA
+597 YMSQFDK

>member
-1 MREAASRNRGCRFTC
+1 
-16 FAIMHRVLLLK
+16 
-27 VSSKGAD
+27 

-42 APYHTILAFVVMGS
+42 APYHTILFFVIAGS
-56 VLTAGMEISFPM
+56 VLTAGLEISFPM

-83 IRLVH
+83 LRLVH
-88 TAAVLFA
+88 TAAVLFI
-95 LYVSCLCLSFCVSYF
+95 LYVVCLCSSFCVSYF

-121 LRCRLFAHIESMSFS
+121 LRCRLFSHIESMSFS
-136 FFDNTKT
+136 FFDNAKT

-172 ITMGG
+172 ITMCG
-177 SAFFLFYINWQLAFF
+177 SAFFLFYINWQLAIF
-192 VLFLIII
+192 VLFLIFL
-199 KTGGTI
+199 KTAGTM
-205 ILNRRMKT
+205 ILNRRMKE
-213 TFRKARETMGIVSA
+213 TFRIAREKMGLVSS

-243 NEAAEL
+243 NEAVEL
-249 KKFVAASNTLR
+249 KKFVAASDKLR
-260 NAQQRTF
+260 RAQQRTF
-267 LFESYLTSSVIFFSN
+267 MFEAYLTSSIIFFSN

-297 LGVMKL
+297 LGVMSL

-333 LAGYQ
+333 LAGYR
-338 RYAELMDTQPTV
+338 RYEELMAVAPAVADG
-350 QNRADAI
+350 ADAVAAGTI
-357 EVAQVQGRVSFQH
+357 EGRVAFED
-370 VDFSYNGGDKVL
+370 VNFSYNGKDPVL
-382 QDFSLDIPQGK
+382 RRFSLDIPRGK
-393 TVALVGPTGV
+393 TVAIVGPTGA
-403 GKSSAA
+403 GKSSVA

-418 QQGAICLDGTDIRQ
+418 QAGCITLDGRDIRQ
-432 YTLASLRHNIGI
+432 YTLSSLRRSIGI

-456 RENIAYGRPGAT
+456 RENIAYGRPDAT
-468 EQEIREAAKLAH
+468 EQEIIEAAKLAD
-480 AHEFIMNLPDGYDS
+480 AHEFIMKLPDGYDS

-542 QALQDLSANRTTLI
+542 QALQDLSHNRTTLV
-556 IAHRLATIRHADR
+556 IAHRLATIRHADS

-579 ESGTHEELMTRQ
+579 EQGTHGELMERK
-591 GVYYEL
+591 GLYYEL
-597 YTSQFKA
+597 YMSQFDK

>member
-1 MREAASRNRGCRFTC
+1 
-16 FAIMHRVLLLK
+16 
-27 VSSKGAD
+27 

-42 APYHTILAFVVMGS
+42 APYHTILFFVIAGS
-56 VLTAGMEISFPM
+56 VLTAGLEISFPM

-83 IRLVH
+83 VRLVH
-88 TAAVLFA
+88 TAAVLFI
-95 LYVSCLCLSFCVSYF
+95 LYVVCLCSSFCVSYF

-121 LRCRLFAHIESMSFS
+121 LRCRLFSHIESMSFS
-136 FFDNTKT
+136 FFDNAKT

-172 ITMGG
+172 ITMCG
-177 SAFFLFYINWQLAFF
+177 SAFFLFYINWQLAIF
-192 VLFLIII
+192 VLFLIFL
-199 KTGGTI
+199 KTAGTM
-205 ILNRRMKT
+205 ILNRRMKE
-213 TFRKARETMGIVSA
+213 TFRIAREKMGLVSS

-249 KKFVAASNTLR
+249 KKFVAASDRLR
-260 NAQQRTF
+260 RAQQRTF
-267 LFESYLTSSVIFFSN
+267 MFEAYLTSSVIFFSN

-297 LGVMKL
+297 LGVMSL

-333 LAGYQ
+333 LAGYR
-338 RYAELMDTQPTV
+338 RYEELM
-350 QNRADAI
+350 AI
-357 EVAQVQGRVSFQH
+357 EPDVADKTDAVEAGVIEGRVAFEDVS
-370 VDFSYNGGDKVL
+370 FSYNGKDPVL
-382 QDFSLDIPQGK
+382 RRFSLDIPRGK
-393 TVALVGPTGV
+393 TVAIVGPTGA
-403 GKSSAA
+403 GKSSVA

-418 QQGAICLDGTDIRQ
+418 QSGRITLDGRDIRQ
-432 YTLASLRHNIGI
+432 YTLSSLRRSIGI

-456 RENIAYGRPGAT
+456 RENIAYGRPDAT
-468 EQEIREAAKLAH
+468 EQEIIEAAKLAD
-480 AHEFIMNLPDGYDS
+480 AHEFIMKLPDGYDS

-542 QALQDLSANRTTLI
+542 QALQDLSHNRTTLV
-556 IAHRLATIRHADR
+556 IAHRLATIRHADS

-579 ESGTHEELMTRQ
+579 EQGTHGELMERK
-591 GVYYEL
+591 GLYYEL
-597 YTSQFKA
+597 YMSQFDK

>member
-1 MREAASRNRGCRFTC
+1 
-16 FAIMHRVLLLK
+16 
-27 VSSKGAD
+27 

-42 APYHTILAFVVMGS
+42 APYQNILFFVIAGS
-56 VLTAGMEISFPM
+56 VLTAGLEISFPM

-83 IRLVH
+83 VRLVH
-88 TAAVLFA
+88 TAAVLFI
-95 LYVSCLCLSFCVSYF
+95 LYVVCLCSSFCVSYF

-121 LRCRLFAHIESMSFS
+121 LRCRLFSHIESMSFS
-136 FFDNTKT
+136 FFDNAKT

-172 ITMGG
+172 ITMCG
-177 SAFFLFYINWQLAFF
+177 SAFFLFYINWQLAIF
-192 VLFLIII
+192 VLFLIFL
-199 KTGGTI
+199 KTAGTM
-205 ILNRRMKT
+205 ILNRRMKE
-213 TFRKARETMGIVSA
+213 TFRIAREKMGLVSS

-243 NEAAEL
+243 NEAVEL
-249 KKFVAASNTLR
+249 QKFVAASDKLR
-260 NAQQRTF
+260 RAQQRTF
-267 LFESYLTSSVIFFSN
+267 MFEAYLTSSVIFFSN

-297 LGVMKL
+297 LGVMSL

-333 LAGYQ
+333 LAGYR
-338 RYAELMDTQPTV
+338 RYEELMAVAPAVADG
-350 QNRADAI
+350 ADAVAAGTI
-357 EVAQVQGRVSFQH
+357 EGRVAFED
-370 VDFSYNGGDKVL
+370 VNFSYNGKDPVL
-382 QDFSLDIPQGK
+382 RRFSLDIPRGK
-393 TVALVGPTGV
+393 TVAIVGPTGA
-403 GKSSAA
+403 GKSSVA

-418 QQGAICLDGTDIRQ
+418 QSGRITLDGRDIRQ
-432 YTLASLRHNIGI
+432 YTLSSLRRSIGI

-456 RENIAYGRPGAT
+456 RENIAYGRPDAT
-468 EQEIREAAKLAH
+468 EQEIIEAAKLAD
-480 AHEFIMNLPDGYDS
+480 AHEFIMKLPDGYDS

-535 ETERKIQ
+535 ETERRIQ
-542 QALQDLSANRTTLI
+542 QALQDLSHNRTTLV
-556 IAHRLATIRHADR
+556 IAHRLATIRHADS

-579 ESGTHEELMTRQ
+579 EQGTHGELMERK
-591 GVYYEL
+591 GLYYEL
-597 YTSQFKA
+597 YMSQFDK

>member
-1 MREAASRNRGCRFTC
+1 
-16 FAIMHRVLLLK
+16 
-27 VSSKGAD
+27 

-42 APYHTILAFVVMGS
+42 APYHTILFFVIAGS
-56 VLTAGMEISFPM
+56 VLTAGLEISFPM

-83 IRLVH
+83 LRLVH
-88 TAAVLFA
+88 TAAVLFI
-95 LYVSCLCLSFCVSYF
+95 LYVVCLCSSFCVSYF

-121 LRCRLFAHIESMSFS
+121 LRCRLFSHIESMSFS
-136 FFDNTKT
+136 FFDNAKT
-143 GQLLSRIISD
+143 GQLLSCIISD

-172 ITMGG
+172 ITMCG
-177 SAFFLFYINWQLAFF
+177 SAFFLFYINWQLAIL
-192 VLFLIII
+192 VLFLILL
-199 KTGGTI
+199 KTAGTM
-205 ILNRRMKT
+205 ILNRRMKE
-213 TFRKARETMGIVSA
+213 TFRIAREKMGLVSS

-243 NEAAEL
+243 NEAVEL
-249 KKFVAASNTLR
+249 KKFVAASDKLR
-260 NAQQRTF
+260 RAQQRTF
-267 LFESYLTSSVIFFSN
+267 MFEAYLTSSVIFFSN

-297 LGVMKL
+297 LGVMSL

-333 LAGYQ
+333 LAGYR
-338 RYAELMDTQPTV
+338 RYEELM
-350 QNRADAI
+350 AI
-357 EVAQVQGRVSFQH
+357 EPDVADKPDAVEAGVIEGRVAFEDVS
-370 VDFSYNGGDKVL
+370 FSYNGKDPVL
-382 QDFSLDIPQGK
+382 RRFSLDIPRGK
-393 TVALVGPTGV
+393 TIAIVGPTGA
-403 GKSSAA
+403 GKSSVA

-418 QQGAICLDGTDIRQ
+418 QSGRITLDGRDIRQ
-432 YTLASLRHNIGI
+432 YTLSSLRRSIGI

-456 RENIAYGRPGAT
+456 RENIAYGRPDAT
-468 EQEIREAAKLAH
+468 EQEIIEAAKLAD
-480 AHEFIMNLPDGYDS
+480 AHEFIMKLPDGYDS

-535 ETERKIQ
+535 ETERRIQ
-542 QALQDLSANRTTLI
+542 QALQDLSHNRTTLV
-556 IAHRLATIRHADR
+556 IAHRLATIRHADS

-579 ESGTHEELMTRQ
+579 EQGTHGELMERK
-591 GVYYEL
+591 GLYYEL
-597 YTSQFKA
+597 YMSQFDK

>member
-1 MREAASRNRGCRFTC
+1 
-16 FAIMHRVLLLK
+16 
-27 VSSKGAD
+27 

-42 APYHTILAFVVMGS
+42 APYHTILFFVIAGS
-56 VLTAGMEISFPM
+56 VLTAGLEISFPM

-83 IRLVH
+83 LRLVH
-88 TAAVLFA
+88 TAAVLFI
-95 LYVSCLCLSFCVSYF
+95 LYVVCLCSSFCVSYF

-121 LRCRLFAHIESMSFS
+121 LRCRLFSHIESMSFS
-136 FFDNTKT
+136 FFDNAKT

-172 ITMGG
+172 ITMCG
-177 SAFFLFYINWQLAFF
+177 STFFLFYINWQLAIF
-192 VLFLIII
+192 VLFLILL
-199 KTGGTI
+199 KTAGTM
-205 ILNRRMKT
+205 ILNRRMKE
-213 TFRKARETMGIVSA
+213 TFRTAREKMGLVSS

-243 NEAAEL
+243 NEAVEL
-249 KKFVAASNTLR
+249 KKFVAASDKLR
-260 NAQQRTF
+260 RAQQRTF
-267 LFESYLTSSVIFFSN
+267 MFEAYLTSSVIFFSN

-297 LGVMKL
+297 LGVMSL

-333 LAGYQ
+333 LAGYR
-338 RYAELMDTQPTV
+338 RYEELM
-350 QNRADAI
+350 AI
-357 EVAQVQGRVSFQH
+357 EPDVADKTDAVEAGVIEGRVAFEDVS
-370 VDFSYNGGDKVL
+370 FSYNGKDPVL
-382 QDFSLDIPQGK
+382 RRFSLDIPRGK
-393 TVALVGPTGV
+393 TVAIVGPTGA
-403 GKSSAA
+403 GKSSVA

-418 QQGAICLDGTDIRQ
+418 QSGRITLDGRDIRQ
-432 YTLASLRHNIGI
+432 YTLSSLRRSIGI

-456 RENIAYGRPGAT
+456 RENIAYGRPDAT
-468 EQEIREAAKLAH
+468 EQEIIEAAKLAD
-480 AHEFIMNLPDGYDS
+480 AHEFIMKLPDGYDS

-515 VFLKNPPVLILDEA
+515 VSLKNPPVLILDEA

-542 QALQDLSANRTTLI
+542 QALQDLSHNRTTLV
-556 IAHRLATIRHADR
+556 IAHRLATIRHADS

-579 ESGTHEELMTRQ
+579 EQGTHGELMERK
-591 GVYYEL
+591 GLYYEL
-597 YTSQFKA
+597 YMSQFDK

>member
-1 MREAASRNRGCRFTC
+1 
-16 FAIMHRVLLLK
+16 
-27 VSSKGAD
+27 

-42 APYHTILAFVVMGS
+42 APYQNILFFVIAGS
-56 VLTAGMEISFPM
+56 VLTAGLEISFPM

-83 IRLVH
+83 VRLVH
-88 TAAVLFA
+88 TAAVLFI
-95 LYVSCLCLSFCVSYF
+95 LYVVCLCSSFCVSYF

-121 LRCRLFAHIESMSFS
+121 LRCRLFSHIESMSFS
-136 FFDNTKT
+136 FFDNAKT

-172 ITMGG
+172 ITMCG
-177 SAFFLFYINWQLAFF
+177 SAFFLFYINWQLAIF
-192 VLFLIII
+192 VLFLIFL
-199 KTGGTI
+199 KTAGTM
-205 ILNRRMKT
+205 ILNRRMKE
-213 TFRKARETMGIVSA
+213 TFRIARENMGLVSS

-243 NEAAEL
+243 NEAVEL
-249 KKFVAASNTLR
+249 KKFVAASDKLR
-260 NAQQRTF
+260 RAQQRTF
-267 LFESYLTSSVIFFSN
+267 MFEAYLTSSVIFFSN

-297 LGVMKL
+297 LGVMSL

-333 LAGYQ
+333 LAGYR
-338 RYAELMDTQPTV
+338 RYEELMAVAPAVADG
-350 QNRADAI
+350 ADAVAAGTI
-357 EVAQVQGRVSFQH
+357 EGRVAFEDVS
-370 VDFSYNGGDKVL
+370 FSYNGKDLVL
-382 QDFSLDIPQGK
+382 RRFSLDIPRGK
-393 TVALVGPTGV
+393 TVAIVGPTGA
-403 GKSSAA
+403 GKSSVA

-418 QQGAICLDGTDIRQ
+418 QAGCITLDGRDIRQ
-432 YTLASLRHNIGI
+432 YTLSSLRRSIGI

-456 RENIAYGRPGAT
+456 RENIAYGRPDAT
-468 EQEIREAAKLAH
+468 EQEIIEAAKLAD
-480 AHEFIMNLPDGYDS
+480 AHEFIMKLPDGYDS

-542 QALQDLSANRTTLI
+542 QALQDLSHNRTTLV
-556 IAHRLATIRHADR
+556 IAHRLATIRHADS

-579 ESGTHEELMTRQ
+579 EQGTHGELMERK
-591 GVYYEL
+591 GLYYEL
-597 YTSQFKA
+597 YMSQFDK

>member
-1 MREAASRNRGCRFTC
+1 
-16 FAIMHRVLLLK
+16 
-27 VSSKGAD
+27 

-42 APYHTILAFVVMGS
+42 APYHTILFFVIAGS
-56 VLTAGMEISFPM
+56 VLTAGLEISFPM

-83 IRLVH
+83 LRLVH
-88 TAAVLFA
+88 TAAVLFI
-95 LYVSCLCLSFCVSYF
+95 LYVVCLCSSFCVSYF

-121 LRCRLFAHIESMSFS
+121 LRCRLFSHIESMSFS
-136 FFDNTKT
+136 FFDNAKT

-172 ITMGG
+172 ITMCG
-177 SAFFLFYINWQLAFF
+177 SAFFLFYINWQLAIF
-192 VLFLIII
+192 VLFLILL
-199 KTGGTI
+199 KTEGTM
-205 ILNRRMKT
+205 ILNRRMKE
-213 TFRKARETMGIVSA
+213 TFRTAREKMGLVSS

-243 NEAAEL
+243 NEAVEL
-249 KKFVAASNTLR
+249 KKFVAASDKLR
-260 NAQQRTF
+260 RAQQRTF
-267 LFESYLTSSVIFFSN
+267 MFEAYLTSSVIFFSN

-297 LGVMKL
+297 LGVMSL

-333 LAGYQ
+333 LAGYR
-338 RYAELMDTQPTV
+338 RYEELM
-350 QNRADAI
+350 AI
-357 EVAQVQGRVSFQH
+357 EPDVADKTDAVEAGVIEGRVAFEDVS
-370 VDFSYNGGDKVL
+370 FSYNGKDLVL
-382 QDFSLDIPQGK
+382 RRFSLDIPRGK
-393 TVALVGPTGV
+393 TVAIVGPTGA
-403 GKSSAA
+403 GKSSVA

-418 QQGAICLDGTDIRQ
+418 QSGCITLDGRDIRQ
-432 YTLASLRHNIGI
+432 YTLASLRRSIGI

-456 RENIAYGRPGAT
+456 RENIAYGRPDAT
-468 EQEIREAAKLAH
+468 EQEIIEAAKLAD
-480 AHEFIMNLPDGYDS
+480 AHEFIMKLPDGYDS

-542 QALQDLSANRTTLI
+542 QALQDLSHNRTTLV
-556 IAHRLATIRHADR
+556 IAHRLATIRHADS

-579 ESGTHEELMTRQ
+579 EQGNHGELMERK
-591 GVYYEL
+591 GLYYEL
-597 YTSQFKA
+597 YMSQFDK

>member
-1 MREAASRNRGCRFTC
+1 
-16 FAIMHRVLLLK
+16 
-27 VSSKGAD
+27 

-42 APYHTILAFVVMGS
+42 APYHTILFFVIAGS
-56 VLTAGMEISFPM
+56 VLTAGLEISFPM

-83 IRLVH
+83 LRLVH
-88 TAAVLFA
+88 TAAVLFI
-95 LYVSCLCLSFCVSYF
+95 LYVVCLCSSFCVSYF

-121 LRCRLFAHIESMSFS
+121 LRCRLFSHIESMSFS
-136 FFDNTKT
+136 FFDNAKT

-172 ITMGG
+172 ITMCG
-177 SAFFLFYINWQLAFF
+177 SAFFLFYINWQLAIF
-192 VLFLIII
+192 VLFLILL
-199 KTGGTI
+199 KTAGTM
-205 ILNRRMKT
+205 ILNRRMKE
-213 TFRKARETMGIVSA
+213 TFRIARENMGLVSS

-243 NEAAEL
+243 NEAVEL
-249 KKFVAASNTLR
+249 KKFVAASDKLR
-260 NAQQRTF
+260 RAQQRTF
-267 LFESYLTSSVIFFSN
+267 MFEAYLTSSIIFFSN

-297 LGVMKL
+297 LGVMSL

-333 LAGYQ
+333 LAGYR
-338 RYAELMDTQPTV
+338 RYEELMAVAPAVADG
-350 QNRADAI
+350 ADAVAAGTI
-357 EVAQVQGRVSFQH
+357 EGRVAFED
-370 VDFSYNGGDKVL
+370 VNFSYNGKDPVL
-382 QDFSLDIPQGK
+382 RRFSLDIPRGK
-393 TVALVGPTGV
+393 TVAIVGPTGA
-403 GKSSAA
+403 GKSSVA

-418 QQGAICLDGTDIRQ
+418 QAGCITLDGRDIRQ
-432 YTLASLRHNIGI
+432 YTLSSLRRSIGI

-456 RENIAYGRPGAT
+456 RENIAYGRPDAT
-468 EQEIREAAKLAH
+468 EQEIIEAAKLAD
-480 AHEFIMNLPDGYDS
+480 AHEFIMKLPDGYDS

-542 QALQDLSANRTTLI
+542 QALQDLSHNRTTLV

-569 IVVLTKEGIC
+569 IVVLTKDGIC
-579 ESGTHEELMTRQ
+579 EEGTHDELMECK
-591 GVYYEL
+591 GLYYDL
-597 YTSQFKA
+597 YMSQFDK

>member
-1 MREAASRNRGCRFTC
+1 
-16 FAIMHRVLLLK
+16 
-27 VSSKGAD
+27 

-42 APYHTILAFVVMGS
+42 APYHTILFFVIAGS
-56 VLTAGMEISFPM
+56 VLTAGLEISFPM

-83 IRLVH
+83 LRLVH
-88 TAAVLFA
+88 TAAVLFI
-95 LYVSCLCLSFCVSYF
+95 LYVVCLCSSFCVSYF

-121 LRCRLFAHIESMSFS
+121 LRCRLFSHIESMSFS
-136 FFDNTKT
+136 FFDNAKT

-172 ITMGG
+172 ITMCG
-177 SAFFLFYINWQLAFF
+177 SAFFLFYINWQLAIF
-192 VLFLIII
+192 VLFLIFL
-199 KTGGTI
+199 KTAGTM
-205 ILNRRMKT
+205 ILNRRMKE
-213 TFRKARETMGIVSA
+213 TFRIARENMGLVSS

-243 NEAAEL
+243 NEAVEL
-249 KKFVAASNTLR
+249 KKFVAASDKLR
-260 NAQQRTF
+260 RAQQRTF
-267 LFESYLTSSVIFFSN
+267 MFEAYLTSSIIFFSN

-297 LGVMKL
+297 LGVMSL

-333 LAGYQ
+333 LAGYR
-338 RYAELMDTQPTV
+338 RYEELMAVAPAVADG
-350 QNRADAI
+350 ADAVAAGTI
-357 EVAQVQGRVSFQH
+357 EGRVAFEDVS
-370 VDFSYNGGDKVL
+370 FSYNGKYPVL
-382 QDFSLDIPQGK
+382 RRFSLDIPRGK
-393 TVALVGPTGV
+393 TVAIVGPTGA
-403 GKSSAA
+403 GKSSVA

-418 QQGAICLDGTDIRQ
+418 QSGRITLDGRDIRQ
-432 YTLASLRHNIGI
+432 YTLSSLRRSIGI

-456 RENIAYGRPGAT
+456 RENIAYGRPDAT
-468 EQEIREAAKLAH
+468 EQEIIEAAKLAD
-480 AHEFIMNLPDGYDS
+480 AHEFIMKLPDGYDS

-542 QALQDLSANRTTLI
+542 QALQDLSHNRTTLV

-569 IVVLTKEGIC
+569 IVVLTKDGIC
-579 ESGTHEELMTRQ
+579 EEGTHDELMECK
-591 GVYYEL
+591 GLYYDL
-597 YTSQFKA
+597 YMSQFDK

>member
-1 MREAASRNRGCRFTC
+1 
-16 FAIMHRVLLLK
+16 
-27 VSSKGAD
+27 

-42 APYHTILAFVVMGS
+42 APYHTILFFVIAGS
-56 VLTAGMEISFPM
+56 VLTAGLEISFPM

-83 IRLVH
+83 LRLVH
-88 TAAVLFA
+88 TAAVLFI
-95 LYVSCLCLSFCVSYF
+95 LYVVCLCSSFCVSYF

-121 LRCRLFAHIESMSFS
+121 LRCRLFSHIESMSFS
-136 FFDNTKT
+136 FFDNAKT

-172 ITMGG
+172 ITMCG
-177 SAFFLFYINWQLAFF
+177 SAFFLFYINWQLAIF
-192 VLFLIII
+192 VLFLILL
-199 KTGGTI
+199 KTAGTM
-205 ILNRRMKT
+205 ILNRRMKE
-213 TFRKARETMGIVSA
+213 TFRIARENMGLVSS

-243 NEAAEL
+243 NEAVEL
-249 KKFVAASNTLR
+249 KKFVAASDKLR
-260 NAQQRTF
+260 RAQQRTF
-267 LFESYLTSSVIFFSN
+267 MFEAYLTSSVIFFSN

-297 LGVMKL
+297 LGVMSL

-333 LAGYQ
+333 LAGYR
-338 RYAELMDTQPTV
+338 RYEELM
-350 QNRADAI
+350 AI
-357 EVAQVQGRVSFQH
+357 EPDVADKTDAVEAGVIEGRVAFEDVS
-370 VDFSYNGGDKVL
+370 FSYNGKDPVL
-382 QDFSLDIPQGK
+382 RRFSLDIPRGK
-393 TVALVGPTGV
+393 TIAIVGPTGA
-403 GKSSAA
+403 GKSSVA

-418 QQGAICLDGTDIRQ
+418 QAGCITLDGRDIRQ
-432 YTLASLRHNIGI
+432 YTLSSLRRSIGI

-456 RENIAYGRPGAT
+456 RENIAYGRPDAT
-468 EQEIREAAKLAH
+468 EQEIIEAAKLAD
-480 AHEFIMNLPDGYDS
+480 AHEFIMKLPDGYDS

-542 QALQDLSANRTTLI
+542 QALQDLSHNRTTLV

-579 ESGTHEELMTRQ
+579 EQGTHGELMERK
-591 GVYYEL
+591 GLYYEL
-597 YTSQFKA
+597 YMSQFDK

>member
-1 MREAASRNRGCRFTC
+1 
-16 FAIMHRVLLLK
+16 
-27 VSSKGAD
+27 

-42 APYHTILAFVVMGS
+42 APYHTILFFVIAGS
-56 VLTAGMEISFPM
+56 VLTAGLEISFPM

-83 IRLVH
+83 LRLVH
-88 TAAVLFA
+88 TAAVLFI
-95 LYVSCLCLSFCVSYF
+95 LYVVCMCSSFCVSYF

-121 LRCRLFAHIESMSFS
+121 LRCRLFSHIESMSFS
-136 FFDNTKT
+136 FFDNAKT

-172 ITMGG
+172 ITMCG
-177 SAFFLFYINWQLAFF
+177 SAFFLFYINWQLAIF
-192 VLFLIII
+192 VLFLILL
-199 KTGGTI
+199 KTAGTM
-205 ILNRRMKT
+205 ILNRRMKE
-213 TFRKARETMGIVSA
+213 TFRIARENMGLVSS

-243 NEAAEL
+243 NEAVEL
-249 KKFVAASNTLR
+249 KKFVAASDKLR
-260 NAQQRTF
+260 RAQQRTF
-267 LFESYLTSSVIFFSN
+267 MFEAYLTSSVIFFSN

-297 LGVMKL
+297 LGVMSL

-333 LAGYQ
+333 LAGYR
-338 RYAELMDTQPTV
+338 RYEELM
-350 QNRADAI
+350 AI
-357 EVAQVQGRVSFQH
+357 EPDVADKPDAVEAGVIEGRVAFEDVS
-370 VDFSYNGGDKVL
+370 FSYNGKDPVL
-382 QDFSLDIPQGK
+382 RRFSLDIPRGK
-393 TVALVGPTGV
+393 TVAIVGPTGA
-403 GKSSAA
+403 GKSSVA

-418 QQGAICLDGTDIRQ
+418 QAGCITLDGRDIRQ
-432 YTLASLRHNIGI
+432 YTLSSLRRSIGI

-456 RENIAYGRPGAT
+456 RENIAYGRPDAT
-468 EQEIREAAKLAH
+468 EHEIIEAAKLAD
-480 AHEFIMNLPDGYDS
+480 AHEFIMKLPDGYDS

-542 QALQDLSANRTTLI
+542 QALQDLSHNRTTLV

-569 IVVLTKEGIC
+569 IVVLTKDGIC
-579 ESGTHEELMTRQ
+579 EEGTHDELMECK
-591 GVYYEL
+591 GLYYDL
-597 YTSQFKA
+597 YMSQFDK

>member
-1 MREAASRNRGCRFTC
+1 
-16 FAIMHRVLLLK
+16 
-27 VSSKGAD
+27 

-42 APYHTILAFVVMGS
+42 APYHTILFFVIAGS
-56 VLTAGMEISFPM
+56 VLTAGLEISFPM

-83 IRLVH
+83 VRLVH
-88 TAAVLFA
+88 TAAVLFI
-95 LYVSCLCLSFCVSYF
+95 LYVVCLCSSFCVSYF

-121 LRCRLFAHIESMSFS
+121 LRCRLFSHIESMSFS
-136 FFDNTKT
+136 FFDNAKT

-172 ITMGG
+172 ITMCG
-177 SAFFLFYINWQLAFF
+177 SAFFLFYINWQLAIF
-192 VLFLIII
+192 VLFLIFL
-199 KTGGTI
+199 KTAGTM
-205 ILNRRMKT
+205 ILNRRMKE
-213 TFRKARETMGIVSA
+213 TFRTAREKMGLVSS

-243 NEAAEL
+243 NEAVEL
-249 KKFVAASNTLR
+249 KKFVAASDKLR
-260 NAQQRTF
+260 RAQQRTF
-267 LFESYLTSSVIFFSN
+267 MFEAYLTSSVIFFSN

-297 LGVMKL
+297 LGVMSL

-333 LAGYQ
+333 LAGYR
-338 RYAELMDTQPTV
+338 RYEELM
-350 QNRADAI
+350 AI
-357 EVAQVQGRVSFQH
+357 EPDVADKTDAVEAGVIEGRVAFEDVS
-370 VDFSYNGGDKVL
+370 FSYNGKDLVL
-382 QDFSLDIPQGK
+382 RRFSLDIPRGK
-393 TVALVGPTGV
+393 TVAIVGPTGA
-403 GKSSAA
+403 GKSSVA

-418 QQGAICLDGTDIRQ
+418 QSGCITLDGRDIRQ
-432 YTLASLRHNIGI
+432 YTLASLRRSIGI

-456 RENIAYGRPGAT
+456 RENIAYGRPDAT
-468 EQEIREAAKLAH
+468 EQEIIEAAKLAD
-480 AHEFIMNLPDGYDS
+480 AHEFIMKLPDGYDS

-542 QALQDLSANRTTLI
+542 QALQDLSHNRTTLV
-556 IAHRLATIRHADR
+556 IAHRLATIRHADS

-579 ESGTHEELMTRQ
+579 EQGTHGELMERK
-591 GVYYEL
+591 GLYYEL
-597 YTSQFKA
+597 YMSQFDK